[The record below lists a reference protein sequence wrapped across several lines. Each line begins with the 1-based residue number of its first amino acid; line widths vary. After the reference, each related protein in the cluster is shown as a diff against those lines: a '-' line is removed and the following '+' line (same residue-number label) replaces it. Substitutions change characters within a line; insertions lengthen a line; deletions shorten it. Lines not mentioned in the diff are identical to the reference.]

1 MAVLR
6 CSFSR
11 AIVLSRSSNKAAARF
26 FSSSLVSFSLRTN
39 TRVPN
44 TLPLVPGGT
53 RREASTTSSAFL
65 PKITFKR
72 RSSGVSCCSPL
83 GVTLPTKIS
92 PGSTTVAGK
101 TIPSLSKWDRASVPM
116 LGISRVI
123 SSAPSFV
130 LRASTVNSC
139 KCTEVNT
146 SSLIK
151 RLDTKIA
158 SS

>member
-6 CSFSR
+6 CSFNK
-11 AIVLSRSSNKAAARF
+11 AIVLSRSSAKAAARF
-26 FSSSLVSFSLRTN
+26 FSSSLVSFSLRTK
-39 TRVPN
+39 TRVPI

-53 RREASTTSSAFL
+53 RKEASTTSSAFL
-65 PKITFKR
+65 PKITFNSL
-72 RSSGVSCCSPL
+72 SSGVNCCSPL
-83 GVTLPTKIS
+83 GVTLPTKMS
-92 PGSTTVAGK
+92 PGSTTVEGK
-101 TIPSLSKWDRASVPM
+101 IIPSLSKCDNASVPM

-123 SSAPSFV
+123 SSAPSLV

-139 KCTEVNT
+139 KCTDVNT